1 MSWKSSHLAARRAAE
16 SQRRGQVRFWYHG
29 VGVENLEPVQSEKM
43 HENEIS
49 AMVVDVSVKI
59 HKALGPGLLE
69 SVYQRILAYELRKAG
84 LEVVREV
91 AVPVYWDGHVIG
103 ESFRADMIV
112 NGKVLLEL
120 KSIEQT
126 LAVHR
131 KQTLTYIK
139 IADLRLGLLINFG
152 AKLLKDD
159 LHRLVNGL
167 SETT

>member
-1 MSWKSSHLAARRAAE
+1 
-16 SQRRGQVRFWYHG
+16 
-29 VGVENLEPVQSEKM
+29 M

-49 AMVVDVSVKI
+49 AIVVDTSVKI

-69 SVYQRILAYELRKAG
+69 SVYQRILSYELRKAG
-84 LEVVREV
+84 LEVQRE
-91 AVPVYWDGHVIG
+91 APIPVHWDGNVIG

-126 LAVHR
+126 LKVHR

-152 AKLLKDD
+152 ATLLKDD

-167 SETT
+167 NEKSE